1 VKLTD
6 VLLVLALFLGIT
18 RQEFVHT
25 YDKSP
30 YQVRLELAMQFY
42 SMGDTPEKA
51 FAKADQFISYL
62 KTLKK

>member
-6 VLLVLALFLGIT
+6 VLIALALFLGIT

-25 YDKSP
+25 YDKSA
-30 YQVRLELAMQFY
+30 YQVRLELAMEFY
-42 SMGDTPEKA
+42 AMGDPPEKA
-51 FAKADQFISYL
+51 FAKADEFISYL